1 LSANRRGRS
10 FVAAAAVALA
20 LTRSGV
26 AVAQNVTDPPAGAV
40 LPSELRAGIG
50 VQRPYWS
57 AGEPRPFLAGIFESG
72 GISLRTELDA
82 GWGRPHYAWAGGELT
97 TQLSLR
103 GVTIFSGLRGVL
115 PFGSLRAGARYFLAT
130 QQRFLPPNNQLT
142 RPELEIDE
150 GQRTRYLSLD
160 GELQFEIPLPV
171 GTLGGL
177 VSAHGML
184 GVPDPFF
191 VYEEALRAVV
201 DPPFVARGRVQYLAG
216 IGDPPT
222 FRLGG
227 IVDTIVNPSREAV
240 WVRTGPAIAIS
251 LTHHLE
257 AVGVAALTLLSPDE
271 IGLAGADLGQIG
283 LRYRWATGD
292 LWPEFP

>member
-1 LSANRRGRS
+1 M
-10 FVAAAAVALA
+10 AAGASVTSWSAVAL
-20 LTRSGV
+20 
-26 AVAQNVTDPPAGAV
+26 AQNVTDPPPGAV

-50 VQRPYWS
+50 VERPYWS
-57 AGEPRPFLAGIFESG
+57 AGAPRPFLAGTFESG
-72 GISLRTELDA
+72 GVSLRTELEA
-82 GWGRPHYAWAGGELT
+82 GWGRPHFAWAGGEVT
-97 TQLSLR
+97 SQLSLR
-103 GVTIFSGLRGVL
+103 GVTLFSGFRGVA
-115 PFGSLRAGARYFLAT
+115 PFGSVRAGARYFLAT
-130 QQRFLPPNNQLT
+130 QQRFLEPNNQIT
-142 RPELEIDE
+142 RPELEIAD

-160 GELQFEIPLPV
+160 GELQFEIPLPF
-171 GTLGGL
+171 GRIGGL
-177 VSAHGML
+177 ASAHGVL

-191 VYEEALRAVV
+191 VYEEGLRAII
-201 DPPFVARGRVQYLAG
+201 DPPFVVRGRVQYLAG

-227 IVDTIVNPSREAV
+227 IVDTIVNPAREAV

-271 IGLAGADLGQIG
+271 IGLAGADIGQIG

>member
-1 LSANRRGRS
+1 M
-10 FVAAAAVALA
+10 FTALA
-20 LTRSGV
+20 CGGLLSWSGL
-26 AVAQNVTDPPAGAV
+26 AIAQNVTDPPAGAT

-50 VQRPYWS
+50 VDRPYWS
-57 AGEPRPFLAGIFESG
+57 AGEARPFLAGVFESG
-72 GISLRTELDA
+72 GVSLRTELDA
-82 GWGRPHYAWAGGELT
+82 GWGRPHNAWVGGEVT
-97 TQLSLR
+97 SQLSLR
-103 GVTIFSGLRGVL
+103 GVMMTHAFRAVA
-115 PFGSLRAGARYFLAT
+115 PFGSIRAGARYFAAT
-130 QQRFLPPNNQLT
+130 QQKLIEPTKQLT
-142 RPELEIDE
+142 RPELETDE
-150 GQRTRYLSLD
+150 GLRTRYLSLE
-160 GELQFEIPLPV
+160 GEVQFEIPLPI

-177 VSAHGML
+177 VSAHGIL
-184 GVPDPFF
+184 GVPDPLF
-191 VYEEALRAVV
+191 VYEESLRAVV
-201 DPPFVARGRVQYLAG
+201 DPPFVTRGRLQYLAG

-222 FRLGG
+222 FRIGG
-227 IVDTIVNPSREAV
+227 IVDTIVNPAREAV